1 MKSILI
7 PAILCACA
15 LTAWSKPLK
24 VFILAGQ
31 SNMQGH
37 AHVSTID
44 FISKD
49 PKTAP
54 MHQEMIG
61 KDGKPKTCDHTWITY
76 LSAGRDGNP
85 VETNGK
91 LTAGFGASPEK
102 IGPEFT
108 FGLYLEKQVKE
119 PILLIKT
126 AWGGKSLHTDFRPPG
141 GGPFEFSPAQLERF
155 KAQGKDIAAEKAQK
169 ATQTGVYYRQ
179 MMEQVKKVLAD
190 PKKYCPA
197 YDPASGYELAGFVWF
212 QGWND
217 MVDRGV
223 YPDRDQPGG
232 YDLYSKL
239 LAQFIRDVRGELKS
253 PQLPFVIGVLGVGG
267 PVDPAAGPRG
277 APGKH
282 FREAMAAPAKMP
294 EFKGTVANV
303 LTETYWDPQQ
313 DAAVNKRGAVR
324 AQIDK
329 MKKGGRTFARGEEQ
343 ALADKLV
350 AEACT
355 PAELEALKG
364 VSNQGYHYLGSAKI
378 LGGIGKG
385 FAEAMAGLLKVK

>member
-1 MKSILI
+1 
-7 PAILCACA
+7 
-15 LTAWSKPLK
+15 
-24 VFILAGQ
+24 
-31 SNMQGH
+31 
-37 AHVSTID
+37 
-44 FISKD
+44 
-49 PKTAP
+49 
-54 MHQEMIG
+54 
-61 KDGKPKTCDHTWITY
+61 
-76 LSAGRDGNP
+76 
-85 VETNGK
+85 
-91 LTAGFGASPEK
+91 
-102 IGPEFT
+102 
-108 FGLYLEKQVKE
+108 
-119 PILLIKT
+119 
-126 AWGGKSLHTDFRPPG
+126 
-141 GGPFEFSPAQLERF
+141 
-155 KAQGKDIAAEKAQK
+155 
-169 ATQTGVYYRQ
+169 
-179 MMEQVKKVLAD
+179 VKKVLAD

-217 MVDRGV
+217 MVDSGV
-223 YPDRDQPGG
+223 YPDRGQPGG

-253 PQLPFVIGVLGVGG
+253 PQLPFVIGVMGVGG
-267 PVDPAAGPRG
+267 PVDPAAGPRS

-282 FREAMAAPAKMP
+282 FREAMAAPAKLP

-303 LTETYWDPQQ
+303 LTETYWDPLQ

-343 ALADKLV
+343 TLADKLV

-385 FAEAMAGLLKVK
+385 FAEAMVGLLNAK